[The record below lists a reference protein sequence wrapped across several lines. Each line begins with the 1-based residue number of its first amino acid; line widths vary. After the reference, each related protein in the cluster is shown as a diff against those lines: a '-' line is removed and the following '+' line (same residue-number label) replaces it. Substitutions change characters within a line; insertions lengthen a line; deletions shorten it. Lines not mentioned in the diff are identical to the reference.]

1 MGSAL
6 FTGVTALLANQRRLD
21 AISSNI
27 SNVNTTGYKG
37 STVQFQDLF
46 SQTLSGAR
54 APVEGFGG
62 NNPSQ
67 VGLGVQVGSI
77 DVNHGQGS
85 MSSTGKES
93 DLAIEGA
100 GMFVLSDG
108 NIERYTRDGS
118 FKLNADGQLIHGGTG
133 LFVQGFLADEDGE
146 IQDTDSI
153 QNLEIP
159 VGAQSIVSATDEARL
174 VGNLD
179 SDASVGTTATRTI
192 DVFDSLGAKRAVD
205 LTFEKTSPQDHNGV
219 DYNSWAWQANFT
231 NEEGDTNDVGSGTLL
246 FDDNGD
252 KAFEG
257 TVDGGGV
264 FTPRPEDDAHISISS
279 GDLGSLES
287 FPVDPFEFKLDF
299 DRLTELSSSSDVNL
313 EKQDGFGRGTL
324 ESFTIG
330 RDGVINGVFTNGLTR
345 TIGQVALS
353 SFSNVAGLERMGE
366 NMFRDTPASGSP
378 QVGLPNTGGRGQ
390 VSGGV
395 LEGSNVDLSRE
406 FSDLITTQRAFQANA
421 RTIST
426 SDEILQETVNLGRR

>member
-21 AISSNI
+21 AIASNI

-67 VGLGVQVGSI
+67 VGLGVQVASI
-77 DVNHGQGS
+77 NVNHGQGS

-118 FKLNADGQLIHGGTG
+118 FQLNADGQLIHGGTG
-133 LFVQGFLADEDGE
+133 LFVQGFLADEDGN
-146 IQDTDSI
+146 IQDTAAPENI
-153 QNLEIP
+153 EIP
-159 VGAQSIVSATDEARL
+159 VGSQSIVSATREARL
-174 VGNLD
+174 IGNLD
-179 SDASVGTTATRTI
+179 SDAAVGSTVTRTI
-192 DVFDSLGAKRAVD
+192 EVFDSLGTKREVD
-205 LTFEKTSPQDHNGV
+205 LTFEKVAPQNFNG
-219 DYNSWAWQANFT
+219 DSFNAWEWQANFT
-231 NEEGDTNDVGSGTLL
+231 NAGGTTHDVGAGTLL
-246 FDDNGD
+246 FDPNGD
-252 KAFEG
+252 KAHEG
-257 TVDGGGV
+257 TVAAGT
-264 FTPRPEDDAHISISS
+264 FTPRPEGDSHITIDNA
-279 GDLGSLES
+279 DLGGLDS
-287 FPVDPFEFKLDF
+287 FPVDPFEFELDF
-299 DRLTELSSSSDVNL
+299 DRLTELSSNSDVNL
-313 EKQDGFGRGTL
+313 ESQDGFGRGTL

-345 TIGQVALS
+345 TIGQVGLA
-353 SFSNVAGLERMGE
+353 SFSNVGGLERMGE

-378 QVGLPNTGGRGQ
+378 QLGLPNTGGRGQ

-406 FSDLITTQRAFQANA
+406 FSELITTQRAFQANA
-421 RTIST
+421 RTISA
-426 SDEILQETVNLGRR
+426 SDELLQETVNLGRR